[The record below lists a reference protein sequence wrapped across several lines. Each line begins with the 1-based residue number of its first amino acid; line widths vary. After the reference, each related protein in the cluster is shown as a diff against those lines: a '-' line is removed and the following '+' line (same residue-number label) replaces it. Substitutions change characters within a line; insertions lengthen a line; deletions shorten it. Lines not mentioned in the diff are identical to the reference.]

1 MVCSETTSREK
12 ATIVSLFLYE
22 LICMHA
28 FFSIQINDQGRDFVH
43 STSAELHRL
52 TGTIER
58 VTSAYHPQ
66 ANSLVERKNETIKN
80 SLIKV
85 LDSNSTDW
93 PYVIE
98 GVLFAHCVTTHAS
111 TKYSPLELLYHR
123 KAVLLIDIKDNT
135 KGLSNL
141 GEPFDK
147 DMFDTVLESAT
158 SLRNQIHHNVE
169 DNIKKHRE
177 NNNTIMTFDI

>member
-111 TKYSPLELLYHR
+111 TTYSPLELLYHR
-123 KAVLLIDIKDNT
+123 KAVLLIDVKDNT

-141 GEPFDK
+141 VNHLTKICSIQF
-147 DMFDTVLESAT
+147 LSQQ
-158 SLRNQIHHNVE
+158 LL
-169 DNIKKHRE
+169 
-177 NNNTIMTFDI
+177 